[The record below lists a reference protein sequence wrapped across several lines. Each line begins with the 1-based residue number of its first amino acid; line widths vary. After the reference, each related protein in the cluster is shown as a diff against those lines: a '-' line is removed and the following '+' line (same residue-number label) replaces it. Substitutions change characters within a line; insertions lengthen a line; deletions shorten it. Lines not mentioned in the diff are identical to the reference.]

1 MMEQETDKQQ
11 DPAAEES
18 TSLNVGATLR
28 EARERMGLTVEDVV
42 NRLKF
47 APRQI
52 RALEEDAFDQLPE
65 GAFLRGFVRSYARLL
80 LLDEAPLLEALPGV
94 QAQEVKPA
102 VQQSVEVPF
111 PGVYSARKSNIMWL
125 AAALLVAVALVLFTW
140 LYGHK
145 PAIIHTT
152 RETQP
157 VQLPEPPASAVP
169 SVAPTAPA
177 APTAPV
183 ASVAPTAPVAMTR
196 EQQPA
201 LPASAPDATHPKVK
215 FHVSSGTGPVHMIF
229 DEGSWVEVKDKD
241 GNVLMSQI
249 NPAGSEQYLD
259 GDPPFAVTIG
269 HTSGVKLFYK
279 GKQIDLG
286 PSTSAEVAHV
296 TLE

>member
-1 MMEQETDKQQ
+1 MMEQEPDKQQ
-11 DPAAEES
+11 EPAAEEAAP
-18 TSLNVGATLR
+18 LKVGATLR

-52 RALEEDAFDQLPE
+52 RALEEDAFGQLPE

-80 LLDEAPLLEALPGV
+80 QLDETPLLAALPGV
-94 QAQEVKPA
+94 QVQEAKPA
-102 VQQSVEVPF
+102 VQQSVDVPF

-125 AAALLVAVALVLFTW
+125 VAALLVALALGMFIW
-140 LYGHK
+140 LHGHK
-145 PAIIHTT
+145 PVALHTSL
-152 RETQP
+152 ETQP
-157 VQLPEPPASAVP
+157 VQLSAAPVSAVL
-169 SVAPTAPA
+169 PA
-177 APTAPV
+177 APSNPA
-183 ASVAPTAPVAMTR
+183 AMG
-196 EQQPA
+196 EGQQSA
-201 LPASAPDATHPKVK
+201 LPASAPAATHSKVK
-215 FHVSSGTGPVHMIF
+215 FHISSGTGPIHLVF

-241 GNVLMSQI
+241 GNLLMSQI

-259 GDPPFAVTIG
+259 GDPPFTVTIG